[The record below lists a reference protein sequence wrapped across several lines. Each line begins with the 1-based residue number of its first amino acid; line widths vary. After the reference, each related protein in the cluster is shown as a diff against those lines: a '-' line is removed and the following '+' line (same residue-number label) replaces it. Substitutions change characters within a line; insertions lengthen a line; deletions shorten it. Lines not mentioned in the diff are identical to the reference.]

1 MKELILENPRKKSR
15 KRKSRKCRVT
25 HRVKC
30 NPGDYSDSDSYF
42 KPRSPA
48 QKAATKKLVALS
60 KKRKGKKS
68 RKTRKSTKSTRKT
81 YSVMATKKR
90 STKKRY
96 TKKSTRRK
104 AHKRIKHRRRLYALK
119 GSLTRIKLNPFNGSV
134 FNKENLTIASGAVVA
149 SVGTNY
155 ALGMIGS
162 RFGAQSPY
170 ARAAYQVGIPVI
182 AAMLVKRFSPNMAK
196 GLIIGGLASGIGQ
209 LVTASGLAPAGVT
222 APIQTAKTPALT
234 GTSEYIGE
242 YVGEYVG
249 AYGGNE
255 MGSPDA
261 FTNAW

>member
-30 NPGDYSDSDSYF
+30 NPGDYSESDSYF

-60 KKRKGKKS
+60 KKRKSKKS

-90 STKKRY
+90 S

-242 YVGEYVG
+242 YIG
-249 AYGGNE
+249 AYAGE
-255 MGSPDA
+255 MGSPEA